1 MDGIYSVLNVPTGH
15 LKIVA
20 SLENLFKKED
30 FNPKSNAQIIVFSL
44 KLDMHLVAISKE
56 PLYPLPSLSCV
67 MLLLSWKQ
75 TLELLCYTV

>member
-1 MDGIYSVLNVPTGH
+1 MVQNGMVFAYNQFPKNSHISREYVQEG
-15 LKIVA
+15 K
-20 SLENLFKKED
+20 D
-30 FNPKSNAQIIVFSL
+30 FNPKSHAQIIVFSL

-75 TLELLCYTV
+75 TLESLCYTV